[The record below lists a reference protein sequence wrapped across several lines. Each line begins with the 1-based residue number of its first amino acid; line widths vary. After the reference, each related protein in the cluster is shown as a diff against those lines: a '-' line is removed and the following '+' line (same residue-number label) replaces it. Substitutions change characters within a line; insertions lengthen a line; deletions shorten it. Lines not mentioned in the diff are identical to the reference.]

1 MNNKETKLIGL
12 KRIDDLGR
20 IMLTKEFRNKI
31 GIKEGDLLRVEVDDT
46 KIVIKKFDERE
57 NILSTLENLRNRIER
72 LETINPNA
80 EITYKDN
87 KDKIIY
93 NIEIIES
100 LLNQMEI

>member
-1 MNNKETKLIGL
+1 MNNKETKLVGL

-31 GIKEGDLLRVEVDDT
+31 GIKEGDLLRVEADDT

-57 NILSTLENLRNRIER
+57 NILFTLGNLRNRIER

-80 EITYKDN
+80 EITYKD
-87 KDKIIY
+87 KIIY